1 MRATVGNNY
10 FGNFVPLAR
19 QRCVEVAA
27 TYKLHA
33 AKNARSSR
41 ADIIRPCTIVT
52 ICNIVM
58 VVYHQHLHLQIPI
71 ANHTPQNNAAH
82 VFQWTAFFYLRILQI
97 GNPI

>member
-1 MRATVGNNY
+1 MRATVGNKH

-27 TYKLHA
+27 PYKLHA
-33 AKNARSSR
+33 AKIARSSR

-71 ANHTPQNNAAH
+71 ANHTPQHKTTLPMYFNGQRS
-82 VFQWTAFFYLRILQI
+82 FI
-97 GNPI
+97 